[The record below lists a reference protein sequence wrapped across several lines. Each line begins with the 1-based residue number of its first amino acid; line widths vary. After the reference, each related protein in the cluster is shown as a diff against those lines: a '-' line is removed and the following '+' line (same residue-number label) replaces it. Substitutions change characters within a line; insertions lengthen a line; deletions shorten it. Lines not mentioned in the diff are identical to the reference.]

1 MLTDESGYVSYKFK
15 TKLSLF
21 PGKKYG
27 LQFYLYLGDY
37 KVVNFTVI
45 DGIKLIVHNSSID
58 PGYYGGD
65 SAGGINVPSGL
76 FSEIKVNRGFSYK
89 LPSPYNNCLKDV
101 KSLNAFNSDLYR
113 FIIQN
118 TSYSY
123 RQEDCFN
130 YCFGREVTKNKTNES
145 STESIVHYETLS
157 DLDLDSENV
166 DSMIN
171 KCKLEC
177 PLECDSIKYDIG
189 FSSTKFSNDYINYIR
204 SFSISLTDIVYVNVY
219 YECLAYT
226 EINELVKTD
235 VWDLIANIGGNLGLF
250 IGFTFLNLVELIE
263 LIFEIFIILVQRKK
277 LIKENKVVSLELKT

>member
-27 LQFYLYLGDY
+27 LHFYLYLGDY
-37 KVVNFTVI
+37 KVELLDFPMI

-58 PGYYGGD
+58 PGYYGGV

-76 FSEIKVNRGFSYK
+76 FSEIKVNRMFSYK

-166 DSMIN
+166 DSLIN

-177 PLECDSIKYDIG
+177 PLECDSIKYDLA
-189 FSSTKFSNDYINYIR
+189 FSSTKFSNDFIR
-204 SFSISLTDIVYVNVY
+204 SLNISLTDIVYVNVY

-277 LIKENKVVSLELKT
+277 LVKQNKVVSLELKT